1 MKKNLFRR
9 VVALALA
16 MCMLVFSCIALAE
29 DDDWNQQA
37 APDDVQTTDSSE
49 NLLGGWWHILLL
61 GCDSYSQNNYSRSD
75 SMIMLSLNPETGK
88 AKLTSF
94 MRDTWIKVPGTDKYR
109 KLTEVCAVGGPQL
122 TMDTINANFSTQLTE
137 YALVSMKG
145 IANIIDMVGGLD
157 LDVTEAERKALN
169 KGLFDLSDYS
179 GMEKL
184 EKSGDQVHLN
194 GNQATAYARIRK
206 IDSDFVR
213 VERQQTVLTA
223 LANKIMQDANVGTLM
238 AVATEMLQ
246 YVDTNLTFTQ
256 IMDIAYMGMSMD
268 LDNIETLR
276 VPVDGTYK
284 SGNFDGVYS
293 IRPDF
298 DANKRAMYDFIYTES

>member
-1 MKKNLFRR
+1 MKNNLFRR
-9 VVALALA
+9 I
-16 MCMLVFSCIALAE
+16 IALVLTVCILMFGGSVLAE
-29 DDDWNQQA
+29 DDWNQQA
-37 APDDVQTTDSSE
+37 APDDVQTTDDSQ

-61 GCDSYSQNNYSRSD
+61 GCDSYSQNKYSRSD
-75 SMIMLSLNPETGK
+75 SMIMLSLNPETNQ

-94 MRDTWIKVPGTDKYR
+94 MRDTWIHVPGTDKYR

-122 TMDTINANFSTQLTE
+122 TMATINDNFSTQLTE

-145 IANIIDMVGGLD
+145 IANIIDLVGGLD
-157 LDVTEAERKALN
+157 LDVTEKEMKALN

-184 EKSGDQVHLN
+184 EEFGEKVHLN
-194 GNQATAYARIRK
+194 GNQATAFARIRK

-223 LANKIMQDANVGTLM
+223 LANKIMQDANVGTLI

-256 IMDIAYMGMSMD
+256 IMEIAYMGMNMD
-268 LDNIETLR
+268 LSNIPTLR

-284 SGNFDGVYS
+284 SGTFDGVYS
-293 IRPDF
+293 IRPDY
-298 DANKRAMYDFIYTES
+298 DANKRAMYNFIYGEG

>member
-9 VVALALA
+9 IIALALA
-16 MCMLVFSCIALAE
+16 LCVLMLGCAALAE
-29 DDDWNQQA
+29 DGWDQQE
-37 APDDVQTTDSSE
+37 APNDVQTSDDSQ

-75 SMIMLSLNPETGK
+75 SMIMLSLNPETNE
-88 AKLTSF
+88 AKMTSF
-94 MRDTWIKVPGTDKYR
+94 MRDTWIRVPGTDTYR

-145 IANIIDMVGGLD
+145 IANIIDLVGGLD
-157 LDVTEAERKALN
+157 LDITEKERKALN

-179 GMEKL
+179 AMEKL
-184 EKSGDQVHLN
+184 EESGEKVHLN

-223 LANKIMQDANVGTLM
+223 LANKIMQDTNVGTLL

-256 IMDIAYMGMSMD
+256 ITQIAYMGMNMD
-268 LDNIETLR
+268 LSNVQTLR

-293 IRPDF
+293 IRADF
-298 DANKRAMYDFIYTES
+298 DANKRAMYDFIYG